1 MTTYDYSEE
10 CTPPCPLIPIKISNA
25 LEPDKYLEKT
35 ALLDTGSEIS
45 CIPKK
50 IAQELDLQSTTSK
63 DLAGV
68 SGSVEE
74 TPIYTLNIEFNDK
87 SFIEYE
93 LFEFADE
100 DYLLIGRDILNEF
113 HICFDGINL
122 NVNIHDDT

>member
-1 MTTYDYSEE
+1 MTTYDYSDD
-10 CTPPCPLIPIKISNA
+10 CIVPCPIVPIKVSN
-25 LEPDKYLEKT
+25 LFEPDNYLEKT
-35 ALLDTGSEIS
+35 ALLDTGSDIS

-50 IAQELDLQSTTSK
+50 IAQELNLTSTTT
-63 DLAGV
+63 DYLEGV

-93 LFEFADE
+93 LFEFAEE
-100 DYLLIGRDILNEF
+100 DYLLIGRDIMNDF

-122 NVNIHDDT
+122 NVNIHENE